1 MANEPGSATILA
13 MPDQAL
19 RAPVLDEANAAFIQ
33 RFVSINVA
41 AANELRQPAIARA
54 YGCRV
59 SNDLARVT
67 LFLYR
72 DRSRQLLRDIRD
84 SGTLAVVFSRPSTL
98 ETLQLKGRD
107 ATSVEVTAAD
117 LVAVDGYRDSFMREL
132 LLLGYSEAF
141 AGAMMARHND
151 ELVGICFTPDAAFV
165 ATPGSRAGQPL
176 SP

>member
-1 MANEPGSATILA
+1 
-13 MPDQAL
+13 MPDQAP
-19 RAPVLDEANAAFIQ
+19 RSPVLNEANAAFIQ

-41 AANELRQPAIARA
+41 AAGELRKPTISRA

-59 SNDLARVT
+59 SDDLTRVT

-72 DRSRQLLRDIRD
+72 DKSRQLLRDIHD
-84 SGTLAVVFSRPSTL
+84 NGAVAAVFSRPSTL
-98 ETLQLKGRD
+98 ETLQLKGQD
-107 ATSVEVTAAD
+107 ATTAEVTATD
-117 LVAVDGYRDSFMREL
+117 LLAVEEYRKSFVQEL

-141 AGAMMARHND
+141 AGAMMAHHND
-151 ELVGICFTPDAAFV
+151 ELVGICFTPGAAFV